1 MCLLRRYFGMLALA
15 LLVAGAVVAPRPTA
29 AVAVPSIQK
38 DSPFGIVGNLANR
51 VRGDEQRAMVELM
64 REARVQWSREE
75 ISWDK
80 VQLERGG
87 AYRWGGDETGMYNYD
102 QAIAFQREAGIQVLG
117 LLAYNPA
124 WFKSKN
130 PVVDEWIGD
139 WGDYVYNVVARYG
152 RDRDQIRYWEV
163 WNEPNL
169 RPFGYEHGLYTVH
182 DFVRVLD
189 VARAAIKAADP
200 DAVVVLGG
208 LCDIWGELP
217 TAEDHD
223 SLDYLR
229 MIHDAG
235 GWNSFDILALH
246 PYRPGPPEAVL
257 HRRGPDMSLQ
267 RELAVVDEMMRKWG
281 PKPIWLT
288 EMGWSSFSGTFGVS
302 ENEQAAQL
310 QRLYALALAHP
321 SVEKV
326 FWYDLRDD
334 TAPYGDYTQPVE
346 NAAEEQF
353 HYGLLRRRFPLNP
366 EDPSLRKPAFL
377 AYRALA
383 DALGG
388 MQLETVM
395 TDGARPG
402 LPGVYWYRFSDG
414 VRRTDLLWRL
424 AGDPVDVQIPCDC
437 REARVRQWDGALMKV
452 TATDLGYVV
461 GRLEEIGW
469 PIIVETGPDKVQ
481 HGTLFPETGH
491 YLGGGFA
498 TYWHEG
504 GGLAQFGYPITGE
517 IVEPDPGSGKA
528 RTVQYFERN
537 RFDSFPEFGGSA
549 YAVQLGRLGDVALR
563 QRGVTW
569 EGLPRRG
576 AGDEPCLFF
585 PETGQQICPPFREQW
600 EKSGGLARHGLPLT
614 DAHDEAGHLVQYFE
628 RSRFEHHPE
637 NPPNFQVLL
646 GLLSRELYGSW
657 GRWR

>member
-15 LLVAGAVVAPRPTA
+15 LLVPAAVVAPRSTPA
-29 AVAVPSIQK
+29 AAAPRVQK

-51 VRGDEQRAMVELM
+51 VRSDEQPAMVELM

-80 VQLERGG
+80 LQLERGG

-102 QAIAFQREAGIQVLG
+102 QAIALQREAGIQVLG

-130 PVVDEWIGD
+130 PVVDEWIGE

-152 RDRDQIRYWEV
+152 RDRGQIRYWEV

-169 RPFGYEHGLYTVH
+169 RPFGYEHGLYTVS

-217 TAEDHD
+217 TTEDYD

-229 MIHDAG
+229 MIHAAG

-246 PYRPGPPEAVL
+246 PYRPGPPEAAL
-257 HRRGPDMSLQ
+257 QRRGPDMTLQ
-267 RELAVVDEMMRKWG
+267 RELVVVDQMMREWG

-310 QRLYALALAHP
+310 QRLYVLALAHP

-334 TAPYGDYTQPVE
+334 TAPTADYVQPVE

-388 MQLETVM
+388 MHLETVM
-395 TDGARPG
+395 ADGARPG
-402 LPGVYWYRFSDG
+402 LPGVYWYRYTDG
-414 VRRTDLLWRL
+414 VRRADLIWRL
-424 AGDPVDVQIPCDC
+424 SGDPVDIQIPCVC
-437 REARVRQWDGALMKV
+437 KEARVRRWDGALIKV
-452 TATDLGYVV
+452 TSTDLGYVV

-469 PIIVETGPDKVQ
+469 PIVVETGPDRVQ
-481 HGTLFPETGH
+481 HGTLFRETGH

-498 TYWHEG
+498 TYWRDG

-517 IVEPDPGSGKA
+517 LIEPDPHTGKA
-528 RTVQYFERN
+528 RIVQYFERN
-537 RFDSFPEFGGSA
+537 RFDYFPEFGGSP
-549 YAVQLGRLGDVALR
+549 YVVQLGRLGDVALR
-563 QRGVTW
+563 QKGVTW
-569 EGLPRRG
+569 EVLPRRG
-576 AGDEPCLFF
+576 TGDEPCLFF
-585 PETGQQICPPFREQW
+585 VETGQQICPPFREQW
-600 EKSGGLARHGLPLT
+600 EKSGGLPRHGLPLT
-614 DAHDEAGHLVQYFE
+614 DAHDEAGRMVQYFE
-628 RSRFEHHPE
+628 RSRFEHHLE
-637 NPPNFQVLL
+637 NPPDFQVLL